1 MVGGPK
7 SHAPEGWY
15 HVVCRGNGGKAV
27 FGRDED
33 RRRFLGLN
41 QGTQRRARVIGRVDP
56 GAELLAR
63 RINVLREPSAVEI
76 GVGMGRW
83 RCR

>member
-33 RRRFLGLN
+33 RRRFLGLVAEVQAVGDMEYAAAA
-41 QGTQRRARVIGRVDP
+41 QGVRRF
-56 GAELLAR
+56 
-63 RINVLREPSAVEI
+63 
-76 GVGMGRW
+76 
-83 RCR
+83 